1 MSRTYKDKPSKI
13 KHESWNKDRERIEG
27 TFYYI
32 DLPTTKA
39 KKRKELDTEE
49 HWMNTPGW
57 WIRLVMNRPQRRKC
71 KLWERDA
78 LKSNLD
84 SLDDLDNPIISRK
97 PHIYYW

>member
-57 WIRLVMNRPQRRKC
+57 WTRLTMNRPQRRKC

-78 LKSNLD
+78 LKSSLD
-84 SLDDLDNPIISRK
+84 SLDDLDKPIISRK